1 MVSTIQWWCSAR
13 GVEWDWSWQAY
24 PGIWLVVAL
33 LAVWAWRT
41 IRARGLRHADSGE
54 LSGKP
59 SGERRRVALLIA
71 GVVLLW
77 LTLDWPV
84 GPLGTGYLA
93 SVHAVQFV
101 SLAMVVPPMLLM
113 GLEREQVARW
123 VETRPV
129 QLKILTAITHPL
141 VAAIIFTLVMIVTH
155 VPTVVDALM
164 KFQLGA
170 MTLDLTW
177 LISGLAFW
185 WPVVVR
191 VPERRWFAPPLRT
204 LYLFFGTQAHLFI
217 AMWLM
222 VSEYPVYGTYE
233 LAPRVSV
240 LSALQDQ
247 QVAGG
252 IMLTVGGPFVLAVIS
267 VILFRWFAES
277 EREQALEEQRLRDGV
292 GA

>member
-1 MVSTIQWWCSAR
+1 MISTIQWWCSAR
-13 GVEWDWSWQAY
+13 GLPWDWSWQAY
-24 PGIWLVVAL
+24 PGIWLVVAVV
-33 LAVWAWRT
+33 AVWVWRT
-41 IRARGLRHADSGE
+41 IRARRLQRADSAAT
-54 LSGKP
+54 SGA
-59 SGERRRVALLIA
+59 SGEGRRVALLIA

-101 SLAMVVPPMLLM
+101 SLAMVVPPMLLL
-113 GLEREQVARW
+113 GLDRERVAGW
-123 VETRPV
+123 LEARPV
-129 QLKILTAITHPL
+129 RLRLLKAITQPL
-141 VAAIIFTLVMIVTH
+141 IAAIFFTLVMIVTH
-155 VPTVVDALM
+155 VPRVVDALM
-164 KFQLGA
+164 KLQLGA

-177 LISGLAFW
+177 LLSGLVFW

-191 VPERRWFAPPLRT
+191 APDRSWFAPPLRT

-240 LSALQDQ
+240 LTALQDQ

-277 EREQALEEQRLRDGV
+277 EREEQRIRDRA